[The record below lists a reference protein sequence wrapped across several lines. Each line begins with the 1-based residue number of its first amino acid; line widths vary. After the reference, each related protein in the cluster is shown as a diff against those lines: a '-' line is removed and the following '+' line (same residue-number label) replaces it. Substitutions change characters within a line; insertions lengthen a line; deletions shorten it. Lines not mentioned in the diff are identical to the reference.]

1 MRIKKLWVRN
11 FRAIEEIEV
20 EFNACNAILG
30 ENNSG
35 KSACMSALDLFF
47 NSTPR
52 VSADDFTHRDVS
64 KDIEIAIEFSDLT
77 PSEHDLFGGNLID
90 GALRIARTL
99 SIMDPKLSGRYF
111 VAAYVNADFSD
122 CRLIDKAKPK
132 RDAYDELRNTYTD
145 LPKVSAADQIEAE
158 LEKWESVNEDSLT
171 LEYVAG
177 FRGFQNVAVGQLREK
192 TDLVYVPAV
201 KDAADAI
208 QNEKSSPVKQL
219 LNTIARQT
227 IENSEDFRNFKEGA
241 DETLKNLT
249 SPENVPQLEEI
260 STQLTSILARYY
272 SGSSLNASW
281 EPITEL
287 PVSYPKSDISV
298 TDNGFVAP
306 IENVGH
312 GLQRAILFTVLE
324 YMAQDR
330 AKAVEAGIEQEHVEP
345 QSDIILLIEEPEI
358 FQHPIKQRLF
368 REAFKS
374 ISDGFNTSTGI
385 RVQIVY
391 TTHSPLLVD
400 IRDFD
405 SIGVLRRDTNNDES
419 NVCIAQASL
428 SQCAKI
434 AANAKGLE
442 VDEKLYQK
450 SLHIFTPEIAEGF
463 FAKKVVLVEGAGDL
477 AVLQGFY
484 KQRGRDPLA
493 DGIHVVQANGKT
505 NFDKPRAIFDV
516 LSIPVF
522 CIFDNDLHENNDGE
536 KEYNIFLQVLC
547 GESNIQ
553 DWPEGCFVNYAAF
566 NGKLEKYVA
575 SCVGQP
581 YFDAKSAQIAT
592 LNGVKTSEALKN
604 PTVASI
610 LFGLFLNDGHS
621 FDLLDEIVKAVDDL

>member
-1 MRIKKLWVRN
+1 MRIKKLWVKN
-11 FRAIEEIEV
+11 YRAIEDIEI

-47 NSTPR
+47 SSTPR
-52 VSADDFTHRDVS
+52 VTADDFRHRDVS
-64 KDIEIAIEFSDLT
+64 NNIEIAIEFSDLT
-77 PSEHDLFGGNLID
+77 PDEHDLFGGNLID
-90 GALRIARTL
+90 GTLRIARTL
-99 SIMDPKLSGRYF
+99 SILDAQLSGRYF
-111 VAAYVNADFSD
+111 VAAHVNSDFSD
-122 CRLIDKAKPK
+122 CRLIEKAKPK
-132 RDAYDELRNTYTD
+132 REAYDKLREKYDD
-145 LPKVSAADQIEAE
+145 LPKVAAAEKIEEE
-158 LEKWESVNEDSLT
+158 LEKWESANHELLT
-171 LEYVAG
+171 LEFVAG
-177 FRGFQNVAVGQLREK
+177 FRGFKNVAVGQLREK

-208 QNEKSSPVKQL
+208 RNEKSSPVKQL

-227 IENSEDFRNFKEGA
+227 IENSEEFRSFKVSA

-260 STQLTSILARYY
+260 SAQLTAILARYY

-298 TDNGFVAP
+298 TDNGFEAP

-330 AKAVEAGIEQEHVEP
+330 AKAIEEGDKQEHTEA

-374 ISDGFNTSTGI
+374 ISDGFNASTGI

-391 TTHSPLLVD
+391 TTHSPLLID

-405 SIGVLRRDTNNDES
+405 SIGVLRRDSDKGKS

-434 AANAKGLE
+434 AADAKGLS

-450 SLHIFTPEIAEGF
+450 SLHIFTPEIGEGF
-463 FAKKVVLVEGAGDL
+463 FAKQVVLVEGAGDL

-484 KQRGRDPLA
+484 RQLGRDPLA
-493 DGIHVVQANGKT
+493 EGIHIVQANGKA
-505 NFDKPRAIFDV
+505 NFDKPRTIFDV

-522 CIFDNDLHENNDGE
+522 CIFDNDQHKNKDAE
-536 KEYNIFLQVLC
+536 KDYNRFLQVLC
-547 GESNIQ
+547 GETNVK
-553 DWPEGCFVNYAAF
+553 DWPEGCFENYAAF
-566 NGKLEKYVA
+566 NGRLEKFVMD
-575 SCVGQP
+575 CVGQP
-581 YFDAKSAQIAT
+581 YFNVKSAQMAT
-592 LNGVKTSEALKN
+592 LNGVKTAEVFKN
-604 PTVASI
+604 PTVASN
-610 LFGLFLNDGHS
+610 LFGVFLKDGNT
-621 FDLLDEIVKAVDDL
+621 FPLLDEIVNAIDGL